1 MNKEIYCQIT
11 SGRGPAEVT
20 RAVVLVMKKLQED
33 VNLKGMTSELVDYEP
48 GVHSGCMFSCV
59 LKISGDESAVNNLI
73 EEWEG
78 SIQWVA
84 TRNPYR
90 EKWPR
95 KNWFVGTSFFT
106 PIAKSEIDMKDVKIE
121 TTRSSGP
128 GGQNVNKVESAV
140 RATHIPSGI
149 SVLAQDSRDQ
159 PQNKKLAIERLIAKL
174 SAIDEAKRNN
184 QSYEIWMNH
193 NLLQRGNPVK
203 KFKGDL

>member
-1 MNKEIYCQIT
+1 MKEIYCQIT
-11 SGRGPAEVT
+11 SGRGPVEVT
-20 RAVVLVMKKLQED
+20 RAVMLVMQKLQDD

-48 GVHSGCMFSCV
+48 GVHSRCMFSCV
-59 LKISGDESAVNNLI
+59 LKISGDENAINNLMK
-73 EEWEG
+73 EWEG

-184 QSYEIWMNH
+184 QTYEIWMNH